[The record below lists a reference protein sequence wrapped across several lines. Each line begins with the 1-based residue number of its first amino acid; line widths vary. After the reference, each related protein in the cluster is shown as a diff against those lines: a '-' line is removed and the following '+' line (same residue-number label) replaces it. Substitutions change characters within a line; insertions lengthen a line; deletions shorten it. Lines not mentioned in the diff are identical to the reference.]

1 MANMA
6 TEISVFDSEEFE
18 KMVAQRDLRISKA
31 LVETILKNL
40 TGRKRYLHAL
50 SVLVE
55 NEETI
60 YDVTVDRQDFVETLE
75 SNLSIYEENELYEGC
90 AEIVK
95 AIKFLKTKQLLEGI
109 KGSKKRTKK

>member
-1 MANMA
+1 MA
-6 TEISVFDSEEFE
+6 TEINVLDSEEFE
-18 KMVAQRDLRISKA
+18 KMVALRDLRISKA

-40 TGRKRYLHAL
+40 NSRKRHLHAL
-50 SVLVE
+50 SIFVE

-95 AIKFLKTKQLLEGI
+95 ALKFLKTKNILKSVKTVI
-109 KGSKKRTKK
+109 KKIKN

>member
-1 MANMA
+1 MA
-6 TEISVFDSEEFE
+6 TEINVLDSEEFE
-18 KMVAQRDLRISKA
+18 KMFALRDLRISKA

-40 TGRKRYLHAL
+40 NSRKRHLHAL
-50 SVLVE
+50 SIFVE

-95 AIKFLKTKQLLEGI
+95 ALKFLKTKNILKSVKTVKKKI
-109 KGSKKRTKK
+109 KN